1 MSSVYFEKER
11 EKGEG
16 KGSEI
21 VPKVIELKIS
31 HKIYIGKFNN
41 ITELIPKDIALF
53 DIQRQRI
60 NSIADRRERRRE
72 IIILDKCEYFVNI

>member
-1 MSSVYFEKER
+1 MLCIFRER
-11 EKGEG
+11 ERERKGRG

-21 VPKVIELKIS
+21 VAKVIELKIS

-41 ITELIPKDIALF
+41 ITELISKDIALF

-60 NSIADRRERRRE
+60 NSIATEERERER
-72 IIILDKCEYFVNI
+72 